1 MAFKEIEA
9 PFGAFIGW
17 GERSGQ
23 HVTGWVTD
31 YDEFGGNDFA
41 KNPCPLVEFELT
53 EQAQSFNKKGD
64 RTIFKVGDTVQ
75 VTCGQKSLKRAV
87 KHAELKRGM
96 LAKIVLDDLMDVNE
110 GTAKIFKVYVDPE
123 AKREPSS
130 GSDDSSSA
138 DLADNS
144 DDSDIPF

>member
-1 MAFKEIEA
+1 MAFQEIET

-17 GERSGQ
+17 GEKRGQ

-31 YDEFGGNDFA
+31 YSETDGRDFA

-64 RTIFKVGDTVQ
+64 RTVFKAGDTVQ

-96 LAKIVLDDLMDVNE
+96 LAKIMLDDMLDVNE
-110 GTAKIFKVYVDPE
+110 GTAKIFKVYVDTS
-123 AKREPSS
+123 ATRATSS
-130 GSDDSSSA
+130 TDSGIDSSADDDSS
-138 DLADNS
+138 D
-144 DDSDIPF
+144 DIPF